1 GPCVNLIL
9 GEGMK
14 LLKILTGQ
22 REFGNFLVVVV
33 IFITMSFV
41 SPYFMTRTNMHALLL
56 ALSIQT
62 IIGVGMTILMVS
74 GGFDLSV
81 GSVVGLTGMVAGM
94 LIKKA
99 GIPVPAAIIM
109 SLLVGAAIGL
119 FHGLM
124 VTKVGLNPFIVT
136 LAGLSLYRGLTL
148 IINDGK
154 QVAQIGDVFS
164 SIGQYKLFGIQM
176 PIWYAIVF
184 IIVGDILLR
193 RNKYLRQNFFIG
205 GNETAARLLGIQVD
219 NVQISNYILT
229 SVIAAFAGVVWTG
242 RMGTATVYAGTG
254 LELKVITA
262 VIIGGASLNGGEG
275 SVLGAFLG
283 SLIMVLIINILT
295 LVGIKIYWQ
304 NFLIG
309 AILLFAV
316 TLDVVTI
323 KRRERTILKTMT
335 R

>member
-1 GPCVNLIL
+1 M
-9 GEGMK
+9 MK
-14 LLKILTGQ
+14 FLRILTGQ
-22 REFGNFLVVVV
+22 REFGTFLVVVV
-33 IFITMSFV
+33 ILITMSFA
-41 SPYFMTRTNMHALLL
+41 SPYFMTRTNIHALLL

-81 GSVVGLTGMVAGM
+81 GSVVGLTGLIAGM

-99 GIPVPAAIIM
+99 GIPVPAAVII

-154 QVAQIGDVFS
+154 QVAQLGAVFN
-164 SIGQYKLFGIQM
+164 SIGQFKLLGIQM
-176 PIWYAIVF
+176 PIWYAILF
-184 IIVGDILLR
+184 IIAGDILLR

-205 GNETAARLLGIQVD
+205 GNETASRLLGIQVD
-219 NVQISNYILT
+219 KVQISNYILT
-229 SVIAAFAGVVWTG
+229 SVIAAFAGIVWAG
-242 RMGTATVYAGTG
+242 RMGSATVYAGTG

-262 VIIGGASLNGGEG
+262 VIIGGASLSGGEG
-275 SVLGAFLG
+275 SILGAFLG
-283 SLIMVLIINILT
+283 SLIMVLIINILS
-295 LVGIKIYWQ
+295 LIGIKIYWQ

-316 TLDVVTI
+316 TLDAVSM
-323 KRRERTILKTMT
+323 KRRERTILKMMT
-335 R
+335 H

>member
-1 GPCVNLIL
+1 M
-9 GEGMK
+9 MK
-14 LLKILTGQ
+14 FLRIITGQ
-22 REFGNFLVVVV
+22 REFGTFLVVVV
-33 IFITMSFV
+33 IFITMSFA

-81 GSVVGLTGMVAGM
+81 GSVVGLTGLIAGM

-99 GIPVPAAIIM
+99 GVPVPVAVII
-109 SLLVGAAIGL
+109 SLLAGAAIGL

-124 VTKVGLNPFIVT
+124 VTKVGLNAFIVT

-154 QVAQIGDVFS
+154 QVAQLGDVFN
-164 SIGQYKLFGIQM
+164 SIGQYKLLGIQM
-176 PIWYAIVF
+176 PIWYAILF

-219 NVQISNYILT
+219 RVQISNYILT
-229 SVIAAFAGVVWTG
+229 SVIAAFAGIVWAG
-242 RMGTATVYAGTG
+242 RMGSATVYAGTG

-262 VIIGGASLNGGEG
+262 VIIGGASLSGGEG
-275 SVLGAFLG
+275 SILGAFLG
-283 SLIMVLIINILT
+283 SLIMVLIINILS
-295 LVGIKIYWQ
+295 LIGIKIYWQ

-316 TLDVVTI
+316 TLDAVSM
-323 KRRERTILKTMT
+323 KRRERNILKMMT
-335 R
+335 H

>member
-1 GPCVNLIL
+1 
-9 GEGMK
+9 MK
-14 LLKILTGQ
+14 FLRILTGQ
-22 REFGNFLVVVV
+22 REFGNFLVVIV
-33 IFITMSFV
+33 IFITMSFA

-81 GSVVGLTGMVAGM
+81 GSVVGLTGIIAGM
-94 LIKKA
+94 LTKKA
-99 GIPVPAAIIM
+99 GVPVPAAVVV

-154 QVAQIGDVFS
+154 QVAQLGDVFN
-164 SIGQYKLFGIQM
+164 SIGQFKLLGIQM

-184 IIVGDILLR
+184 IIAGDILLR

-219 NVQISNYILT
+219 RVQISNYILT
-229 SVIAAFAGVVWTG
+229 SVIAAFAGMVWAG
-242 RMGTATVYAGTG
+242 RMGSATVYAGTG

-262 VIIGGASLNGGEG
+262 VIIGGASLSGGEG

-295 LVGIKIYWQ
+295 LIGIKIYWQ

-316 TLDVVTI
+316 TLDAVSI
-323 KRRERTILKTMT
+323 KRRERAILKMMT
-335 R
+335 H

>member
-1 GPCVNLIL
+1 
-9 GEGMK
+9 MK

>member
-1 GPCVNLIL
+1 
-9 GEGMK
+9 MK
-14 LLKILTGQ
+14 FLRILTGQ
-22 REFGNFLVVVV
+22 REFGNFLVVIV
-33 IFITMSFV
+33 IFITMSFA

-81 GSVVGLTGMVAGM
+81 GSVVGLTGIIAGM
-94 LIKKA
+94 LTKKA
-99 GIPVPAAIIM
+99 GVPVPAAVVV

-154 QVAQIGDVFS
+154 QVAQLGDVFN
-164 SIGQYKLFGIQM
+164 SIGQFKLLGIQM

-184 IIVGDILLR
+184 IIAGDILLR

-219 NVQISNYILT
+219 RVQISNYILT
-229 SVIAAFAGVVWTG
+229 SVIAAFAGMVWAG
-242 RMGTATVYAGTG
+242 RMGSATVYAGTG

-262 VIIGGASLNGGEG
+262 VIIGGASLSGGEG

-295 LVGIKIYWQ
+295 LIGIKIYWQ

-316 TLDVVTI
+316 TLDAVSI
-323 KRRERTILKTMT
+323 KRRERTILKMMT
-335 R
+335 H

>member
-1 GPCVNLIL
+1 
-9 GEGMK
+9 MK

-99 GIPVPAAIIM
+99 GIPVPAAVIM

>member
-1 GPCVNLIL
+1 M
-9 GEGMK
+9 MK
-14 LLKILTGQ
+14 FLRILTGQ
-22 REFGNFLVVVV
+22 REFGTFLVVVV
-33 IFITMSFV
+33 IFITMSFA

-62 IIGVGMTILMVS
+62 IIAVGMTILMVS

-81 GSVVGLTGMVAGM
+81 GSVVGLTGIIAGM

-99 GIPVPAAIIM
+99 GVPVPVAVLISFLA
-109 SLLVGAAIGL
+109 GAAIGL
-119 FHGLM
+119 FHGVM
-124 VTKVGLNPFIVT
+124 VTKVGLNAFIVT

-154 QVAQIGDVFS
+154 QVAQLGDVFN
-164 SIGQYKLFGIQM
+164 SIGQFKLLGIQM
-176 PIWYAIVF
+176 PIWYAILF

-219 NVQISNYILT
+219 KVQISNYILT
-229 SVIAAFAGVVWTG
+229 SVIAAFAGIVWAG
-242 RMGTATVYAGTG
+242 RMGSATVYAGTG

-262 VIIGGASLNGGEG
+262 VIIGGASLSGGEG
-275 SVLGAFLG
+275 SILGAFFG

-295 LVGIKIYWQ
+295 LIGIKIYWQ

-316 TLDVVTI
+316 TLDAVSI
-323 KRRERTILKTMT
+323 KRRERTILKMMT
-335 R
+335 H

>member
-1 GPCVNLIL
+1 
-9 GEGMK
+9 MK
-14 LLKILTGQ
+14 FLKILSRQ
-22 REFGNFLVVVV
+22 REFGTFLVVVV
-33 IFITMSFV
+33 IFITMSFA
-41 SPYFMTRTNMHALLL
+41 SPYFMSKTNMHALLL

-62 IIGVGMTILMVS
+62 VIGVGMTILMVS

-81 GSVVGLTGMVAGM
+81 GSVVGLTGIISALLV
-94 LIKKA
+94 KKA
-99 GIPVPAAIIM
+99 GLPVPAVILLT
-109 SLLVGAAIGL
+109 LLVGVGIGL

-124 VTKVGLNPFIVT
+124 VTKVGLNAFIVT

-148 IINDGK
+148 IVNDGK
-154 QVAQIGDVFS
+154 QVAQLGDIFDN
-164 SIGQYKLFGIQM
+164 IGQFKLLGIQM
-176 PIWYAIVF
+176 PIWYAIIF

-219 NVQISNYILT
+219 KVLISNYILI
-229 SVIAAFAGVVWTG
+229 SVIAAFAGIVWTA
-242 RMGTATVYAGTG
+242 RMGAATMYGGAG

-262 VIIGGASLNGGEG
+262 VIIGGASLSGGEG
-275 SVLGAFLG
+275 SVLGTFLG

-295 LVGIKIYWQ
+295 LIGIKIYWQ

-316 TLDVVTI
+316 TLDVLTI
-323 KRRERTILKTMT
+323 KRRERNILKTMT
-335 R
+335 Q

>member
-1 GPCVNLIL
+1 
-9 GEGMK
+9 
-14 LLKILTGQ
+14 
-22 REFGNFLVVVV
+22 
-33 IFITMSFV
+33 MSFA

-81 GSVVGLTGMVAGM
+81 GSVVGFTGIVAGM

-99 GIPVPAAIIM
+99 GIPVPAAVVVSM
-109 SLLVGAAIGL
+109 LVGAAIGL

-154 QVAQIGDVFS
+154 QVAQLGDVFN
-164 SIGQYKLFGIQM
+164 SIGQYKLLGIQM
-176 PIWYAIVF
+176 PIWYAILF
-184 IIVGDILLR
+184 IMAGDILLR

-219 NVQISNYILT
+219 KVKILNYILT
-229 SVIAAFAGVVWTG
+229 SVIAAFAGVVWAG
-242 RMGTATVYAGTG
+242 RMGSATVYAGTG

-262 VIIGGASLNGGEG
+262 VIIGGASLSGGEG

-295 LVGIKIYWQ
+295 LIGIKIYWQ

-316 TLDVVTI
+316 TLDAVSI
-323 KRRERTILKTMT
+323 KRRERAILKTMT
-335 R
+335 Q

>member
-1 GPCVNLIL
+1 
-9 GEGMK
+9 MK
-14 LLKILTGQ
+14 LLKILSGQ
-22 REFGNFLVVVV
+22 REFGTFLVVAV
-33 IFITMSFV
+33 IFITMSFA

-56 ALSIQT
+56 ALSIQVV
-62 IIGVGMTILMVS
+62 IGVGMTILLVS

-81 GSVVGLTGMVAGM
+81 GSVVGLTGIIAGM

-99 GIPVPAAIIM
+99 GVPVPAAVII
-109 SLLVGAAIGL
+109 SLLAGAAIGL

-154 QVAQIGDVFS
+154 QVAQLGDIFNQ
-164 SIGQYKLFGIQM
+164 IGQYKLLGIQM
-176 PIWYAIVF
+176 PIWYAIIF
-184 IIVGDILLR
+184 IIAGDILLR

-205 GNETAARLLGIQVD
+205 GNERAARLLGIQVD
-219 NVQISNYILT
+219 KVKISNYILT
-229 SVIAAFAGVVWTG
+229 SVIAAFAGIVWAA
-242 RMGTATVYAGTG
+242 RMGSATVYAGTG
-254 LELKVITA
+254 LELRVITA
-262 VIIGGASLNGGEG
+262 VIIGGASLSGGEG
-275 SVLGAFLG
+275 SILGAFFG

-295 LVGIKIYWQ
+295 LIGIKIYWQ

-316 TLDVVTI
+316 TLDAVSM
-323 KRRERTILKTMT
+323 KRRERAILKSMT
-335 R
+335 QE

>member
-1 GPCVNLIL
+1 
-9 GEGMK
+9 MK
-14 LLKILTGQ
+14 FLRILTRQ

-33 IFITMSFV
+33 IFITMSFA
-41 SPYFMTRTNMHALLL
+41 SPYFMTRLNMHALLL

-81 GSVVGLTGMVAGM
+81 GSVIGLTGMVAGM

-99 GIPVPAAIIM
+99 GIPVPAAVIM
-109 SLLVGAAIGL
+109 SLLVGAVIGL

-154 QVAQIGDVFS
+154 QVAQIGDVFN
-164 SIGQYKLFGIQM
+164 SIGQYKLLGIQM
-176 PIWYAIVF
+176 PIWYAIFF
-184 IIVGDILLR
+184 IIAGDILLR

-242 RMGTATVYAGTG
+242 RMGSATVYAGTG

-262 VIIGGASLNGGEG
+262 VIIGGASLSGGEG

-295 LVGIKIYWQ
+295 LIGIKIYWQ
-304 NFLIG
+304 NFMIG

-316 TLDVVTI
+316 TLDAVSI

-335 R
+335 H